1 MKLAVPVPE
10 AAAMIGISESML
22 WRLLAI
28 GDIAKVKI
36 GRRTLIRISELERFL
51 GGHTEPEKQTARSA
65 ERPEHDEYR
74 GQSLVSSRSPAEF
87 LHPGGQA
94 HG

>member
-1 MKLAVPVPE
+1 MKLAVTVPE

-22 WRLLAI
+22 WRLLAV

-36 GRRTLIRISELERFL
+36 GRRTLIRVTELERFL
-51 GGHTEPEKQTARSA
+51 EGHTEPHGQTAPPPNRPQHPDRRSRA
-65 ERPEHDEYR
+65 EVPSQSSGDLMNR
-74 GQSLVSSRSPAEF
+74 GGP
-87 LHPGGQA
+87 A